1 MFLLFKARLTFK
13 DVVIEFS
20 PEEWE
25 CLDPAQR
32 ALYRDVMLETYRN
45 LLSLGEDNFTPKVG
59 RVSLHLPLFAFWDHL
74 PSLTELKAML
84 TGQEKFCDVASGV
97 FGFLFFNFIYL
108 FIYLWFRW
116 VLVAVW
122 GLSLVAASGGYSWLR
137 CAGFSLWW
145 LPLLQS
151 TGSRAQAQ

>member
-32 ALYRDVMLETYRN
+32 ALYRDMMLETYRN

-108 FIYLWFRW
+108 FMVSLGLGCCVGAFSSCSERGLL
-116 VLVAVW
+116 LVAVR
-122 GLSLVAASGGYSWLR
+122 GLLVVVASLVAEHGL
-137 CAGFSLWW
+137 
-145 LPLLQS
+145 
-151 TGSRAQAQ
+151 